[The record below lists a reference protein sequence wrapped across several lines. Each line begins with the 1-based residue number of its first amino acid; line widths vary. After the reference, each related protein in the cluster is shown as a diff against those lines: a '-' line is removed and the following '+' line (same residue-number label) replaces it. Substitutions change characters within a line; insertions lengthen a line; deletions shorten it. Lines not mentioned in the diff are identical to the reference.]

1 MTPKGG
7 TVTRTWNTYLTHIHT
22 KMYPDMRDEK
32 GFRVMIKTD
41 LGRGRLNETVIREWQ
56 TKGLYFK
63 FGMPNG
69 SSVNQEQG
77 QLYGLVTLALVS
89 FFCARGLFLIV

>member
-1 MTPKGG
+1 
-7 TVTRTWNTYLTHIHT
+7 
-22 KMYPDMRDEK
+22 MYPDMRDEK

-41 LGRGRLNETVIREWQ
+41 LGPGRFNETVIREWK

-69 SSVNQEQG
+69 SSVNQEQD
-77 QLYGLVTLALVS
+77 QLYGLVTLTLVS
-89 FFCARGLFLIV
+89 FSCACGLFLIV